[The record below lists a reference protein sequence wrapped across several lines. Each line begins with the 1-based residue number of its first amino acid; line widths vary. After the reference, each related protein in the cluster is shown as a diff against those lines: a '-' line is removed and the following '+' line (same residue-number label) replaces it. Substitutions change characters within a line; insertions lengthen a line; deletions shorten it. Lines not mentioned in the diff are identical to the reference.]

1 MREFVEQVLA
11 GRDERLRI
19 HDFRMKEKEGE
30 TQLLFDLVL
39 PDQLRGE
46 ETEIEDLLKER
57 LRCAWKK
64 DVCLEITFDPEEE
77 EE

>member
-1 MREFVEQVLA
+1 
-11 GRDERLRI
+11 
-19 HDFRMKEKEGE
+19 MKEKEGE

-39 PDQLRGE
+39 PDQLRGKE
-46 ETEIEDLLKER
+46 KEMEDLLKER
-57 LRCAWKK
+57 LRCAGKK